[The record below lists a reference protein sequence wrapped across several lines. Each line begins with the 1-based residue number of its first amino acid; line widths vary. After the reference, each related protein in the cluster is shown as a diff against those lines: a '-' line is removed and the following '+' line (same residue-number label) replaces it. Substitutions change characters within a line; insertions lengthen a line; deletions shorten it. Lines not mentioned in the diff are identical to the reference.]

1 MISHPDRRKAVRLIT
16 DAIHSGASKMKA
28 CKEIGISH
36 KTYDRWIVNGAVK
49 ADGRPNAVRP
59 APANKLS
66 HEERNCILE
75 TCNTSEFASLPPT
88 QIVPIL
94 ADKNEYIGS
103 ESTFY
108 RVLRESGQQH
118 HRGRTSSLNKKTPK
132 SFCAS
137 APCQVWTWDITW
149 LPGPVKGIFFYLYMI
164 LDIYSRK
171 IVGWEIHK
179 CESAENA
186 SLLIKK
192 TVLKEQCGSQPL
204 VLHSDNGSPMKGATF
219 LETLRRLEITA
230 SYSRPRVSNDNPF
243 SESLFKT
250 CKYRPEYTAKG
261 FQTLSSARDW
271 GLSFVTWYNTQHRH
285 SKINFVT
292 PQQRHDGQDT
302 AILAKRTMVFENAK
316 KRHPERWSG
325 SIRKWELQTEVWL
338 NPDRSENEK
347 LVENAA

>member
-1 MISHPDRRKAVRLIT
+1 MISHPDRRKAVRLISE
-16 DAIHSGASKMKA
+16 AIHSGASKLKA

-36 KTYDRWIVNGAVK
+36 KTYNRWILNGTVK
-49 ADGRPNAVRP
+49 ADGRPDAVRP
-59 APANKLS
+59 EPANKFS
-66 HEERNCILE
+66 AEEKDVILE
-75 TCNTSEFASLPPT
+75 TCNTNEFASLPPT
-88 QIVPIL
+88 QIVPTL
-94 ADKNEYIGS
+94 ADNGEYIGS

-108 RVLRESGQQH
+108 RVLRESEQQH
-118 HRGRTSSLNKKTPK
+118 HRGRTSSLHKKTPD
-132 SFCAS
+132 SYCAS

-149 LPGPVKGIFFYLYMI
+149 LPGPVKGIFFYLYII

-171 IVGWEIHK
+171 IVGWEIHE

-192 TVLKEQCGSQPL
+192 SVLKEQCYSQPL

-219 LETLRRLEITA
+219 LETLRRLEIIP

-250 CKYRPEYTAKG
+250 CKYRPEYTGKG

-271 GLSFVTWYNTQHRH
+271 GLSFVIWYNTQHRH

-292 PQQRHDGQDT
+292 PDQRHNGEDP
-302 AILAKRTMVFENAK
+302 AILEKRKIVFQAAK

-325 SIRKWELQTEVWL
+325 SIRKWEVQTEVWL

-347 LVENAA
+347 LVDNAA